1 MQIVY
6 LNGSKLQLTWREMLG
21 QFRHP
26 LFVGLV
32 LVVSTVI
39 ILVGPYDDLLM
50 FGPLKLGIFYANGF
64 GSFIAILILCL
75 YLCHRWRWN
84 AYSLVTVF
92 VSVLGSTAWGMI
104 VALLLGAR
112 MPPVSDLALVI
123 GFNLVFAYAGE
134 ILHAGFVMPRA
145 LADMRGTSPQAI
157 LAEFLVSEEGTL
169 KESFPGPLPVVTR
182 PAASPSV
189 ASPPPSDAGRHI
201 GESVTIFGQ
210 PFRLAEIMSI
220 EAEEHY
226 ICLTLHSGARHLL
239 RGRIADAI
247 AAMPPGRG
255 LQIHRSYWVAS
266 AALARFSQGRSAA
279 QITLVDGR
287 VLPVARQRI
296 PQVREWAAAHLQTD

>member
-26 LFVGLV
+26 LFVVLV
-32 LVVSTVI
+32 LVVSAVI
-39 ILVGPYDDLLM
+39 MLVGPYDDLLM
-50 FGPLKLGIFYANGF
+50 FGPLKLAIFYANGF

-75 YLCHRWRWN
+75 YLCHRWRWS

-92 VSVLGSTAWGMI
+92 VSVLGATAWGMV

-112 MPPVSDLALVI
+112 MPPLSDLALVT
-123 GFNLVFAYAGE
+123 GFNLVFAYTGE

-145 LADMRGTSPQAI
+145 LADMRGTSPKAI
-157 LAEFLVSEEGTL
+157 LAEFLVSEDGAL
-169 KESFPGPLPVVTR
+169 KESLPGPLPGATQP
-182 PAASPSV
+182 PASLSV
-189 ASPPPSDAGRHI
+189 APLPLPDAGRS

-210 PFRLAEIMSI
+210 PFRMAEIMSI

-226 ICLTLHSGARHLL
+226 ICLTLQGGARHLL

-247 AAMPPGRG
+247 AAIPPGRG
-255 LQIHRSYWVAS
+255 LQIHRSHWVAS
-266 AALARFSQGRSAA
+266 AALARFSKDRSAA
-279 QITLVDGR
+279 QVTLVDGR

-296 PQVREWAAAHLQTD
+296 PQVREWATARLQTD